1 MKVIVV
7 AGTQAGSGK
16 TTVAVGL
23 MAALRQRGLRVQA
36 FKVGPDPLDPL
47 LHEAATGRPSY
58 TLDGWM
64 LSREYNLTR
73 VARVADS
80 ADIAV
85 VEGGET
91 LFDGP
96 DGDERGSAAHVAK
109 TLGAPVLLVLDCAAH
124 SARSA
129 AAVLKG
135 SLALDEELAVA
146 GVVLNKTKS
155 RAHEESFRA
164 TLAGPSPKTA
174 LRGVPILGAIRRD
187 DAHAG
192 ALRDGGFGGRGPSG
206 FAAAAAKAALALRAG
221 GARSVGGGRSADGG
235 QKNPREQQSESF
247 VAGVAAQLA
256 RVVGDG
262 VDLNALVDAAWEF
275 VVDETGPAAAAEAD
289 RGDANANA
297 NASDHPAGSGPDA
310 GDASGAGAGA
320 PPHASSTPSTPSK
333 QDSFGGKDLGAFP
346 AIPES
351 PQSREKGG
359 KPPTSADHPGSQSRK
374 NSIGRHLVTSVASKI
389 GNHLPRPLLFPG
401 VSRGDA
407 PVRVAVALDAAFCH
421 YYRENLALL
430 EAAGAHLVT
439 FSPIAGD
446 SIPES
451 CKGVYFGGGYQ
462 ELYASELSAN
472 RPLRAA
478 TAAFASHGGVTYAE
492 CGAVAFLSRALAD
505 GGATPRPMCGLAPF
519 DTRVVLSEAGSGS
532 SVGSSSFSAA
542 AGAARSGY
550 VEAAV
555 LEGCPIFPAGGAVP
569 GVRAPQLGGGRRA
582 GPRRGTQGRAGRGE
596 GEGVEPG
603 RVRVVRRVRREEG
616 RVRVRRRRGAFFGAF
631 GAFRTGESLESLGG
645 SLGGGSR
652 SVSGSVRARV
662 RVEERG
668 GLVRAAPLRR
678 RARVRAGVRGRVPRR
693 PERGGGGGAQG
704 GDRREETPAARGP
717 GPGVRA
723 QPPAPLPVHRRERRR
738 VERVPDPARG
748 VRREPREPREP
759 RAVVGSLD
767 DSRIGRA
774 DPGAP
779 PRAERGVSGV
789 FFFAVVSVSRDR
801 RGRARAARRRARR
814 GVSLAH
820 EQE

>member
-297 NASDHPAGSGPDA
+297 NASDHPAGPGPDA
-310 GDASGAGAGA
+310 GDSSGAGAGA

-351 PQSREKGG
+351 PQSREK
-359 KPPTSADHPGSQSRK
+359 
-374 NSIGRHLVTSVASKI
+374 
-389 GNHLPRPLLFPG
+389 
-401 VSRGDA
+401 
-407 PVRVAVALDAAFCH
+407 
-421 YYRENLALL
+421 
-430 EAAGAHLVT
+430 
-439 FSPIAGD
+439 
-446 SIPES
+446 
-451 CKGVYFGGGYQ
+451 
-462 ELYASELSAN
+462 
-472 RPLRAA
+472 
-478 TAAFASHGGVTYAE
+478 
-492 CGAVAFLSRALAD
+492 
-505 GGATPRPMCGLAPF
+505 
-519 DTRVVLSEAGSGS
+519 
-532 SVGSSSFSAA
+532 
-542 AGAARSGY
+542 
-550 VEAAV
+550 
-555 LEGCPIFPAGGAVP
+555 
-569 GVRAPQLGGGRRA
+569 
-582 GPRRGTQGRAGRGE
+582 
-596 GEGVEPG
+596 
-603 RVRVVRRVRREEG
+603 
-616 RVRVRRRRGAFFGAF
+616 
-631 GAFRTGESLESLGG
+631 
-645 SLGGGSR
+645 
-652 SVSGSVRARV
+652 
-662 RVEERG
+662 
-668 GLVRAAPLRR
+668 
-678 RARVRAGVRGRVPRR
+678 
-693 PERGGGGGAQG
+693 
-704 GDRREETPAARGP
+704 
-717 GPGVRA
+717 
-723 QPPAPLPVHRRERRR
+723 
-738 VERVPDPARG
+738 
-748 VRREPREPREP
+748 
-759 RAVVGSLD
+759 
-767 DSRIGRA
+767 
-774 DPGAP
+774 
-779 PRAERGVSGV
+779 
-789 FFFAVVSVSRDR
+789 
-801 RGRARAARRRARR
+801 
-814 GVSLAH
+814 
-820 EQE
+820 